1 MIKNLINLDNL
12 DNSFNISSLID
23 NEADSECLEWYMLEG
38 FDRINELSR
47 QLRTYLNYRNHM
59 IHLRFLDTRKHK
71 NIIKNPTVSKIERKL
86 ILLYSQ
92 YENTMNYIRTEGN
105 TIAKSL
111 QNLIEKIKINPNKFE
126 INQLKKIKNISK
138 EMWKKE
144 DRIPFQR
151 YLKYMKFLLLYVN
164 FQYPTHVRFPQE
176 HPYFSTY
183 PY

>member
-1 MIKNLINLDNL
+1 
-12 DNSFNISSLID
+12 
-23 NEADSECLEWYMLEG
+23 
-38 FDRINELSR
+38 
-47 QLRTYLNYRNHM
+47 M

-138 EMWKKE
+138 EMWKNIHALSENQLYYHPQILHTVIKISCILSSAEKVFYPLFSSFYNELKTNYLQLEKE
-144 DRIPFQR
+144 ILNFSQLKKNDPFKVKDKLR
-151 YLKYMKFLLLYVN
+151 KVKLL
-164 FQYPTHVRFPQE
+164 E
-176 HPYFSTY
+176 
-183 PY
+183 